1 MLAAAASERYSN
13 CTPCTA
19 AYCRAQPIGGS
30 SGACEPVLQAGAAS
44 VLQTLDSCLELLHSF
59 GRTSEAMF
67 RTAEEALQF
76 FGGGEWAFSRSLC
89 YRLGGGVGTVAGR
102 AQWKPW
108 PYPLPADAVT
118 SVDATPLP
126 DRDRLLL
133 YDEVRCT
140 SLCAARTMSRAQR

>member
-1 MLAAAASERYSN
+1 M
-13 CTPCTA
+13 
-19 AYCRAQPIGGS
+19 
-30 SGACEPVLQAGAAS
+30 
-44 VLQTLDSCLELLHSF
+44 LHSF
-59 GRTSEAMF
+59 EVMF

-76 FGGGEWAFSRSLC
+76 FAGGEWAFSRSLC

-108 PYPLPADAVT
+108 PYSLPADAVT

-140 SLCAARTMSRAQR
+140 VTV